1 MLTAVL
7 GIHGNARIVGEA
19 EPGLSFQ
26 IFREVGVTEV
36 SVSSD
41 EWVWVLLNASSLLRF
56 LLSSLPFLMYV
67 LKMI

>member
-26 IFREVGVTEV
+26 IFREVGMTEV

-41 EWVWVLLNASSLLRF
+41 EWVWVLPNASSLLRF